1 MDLEAFAA
9 PPRSQASTTGS
20 SCGMQPRDG
29 QTGAVDRT
37 APEKHRRVSSGDGWR
52 GGEFGDSGRSE
63 VGKDAGWGDGLSHI
77 DGQTNQPTMVDVQVR
92 ENLNADRCL
101 FSVHIGCEPQRPM
114 TANCCRAQLS
124 ATAHPIALASTMPR
138 QGLPKLLPVP

>member
-9 PPRSQASTTGS
+9 TPRSQASTTGS

-37 APEKHRRVSSGDGWR
+37 APEKHRRVSSGDGWM
-52 GGEFGDSGRSE
+52 GGECGDSGRSE
-63 VGKDAGWGDGLSHI
+63 AGKDAGWGDGLSHI

-101 FSVHIGCEPQRPM
+101 FARDVFLCLSSGDH
-114 TANCCRAQLS
+114 RASRCPVMLRLNV
-124 ATAHPIALASTMPR
+124 AFH
-138 QGLPKLLPVP
+138 GLR